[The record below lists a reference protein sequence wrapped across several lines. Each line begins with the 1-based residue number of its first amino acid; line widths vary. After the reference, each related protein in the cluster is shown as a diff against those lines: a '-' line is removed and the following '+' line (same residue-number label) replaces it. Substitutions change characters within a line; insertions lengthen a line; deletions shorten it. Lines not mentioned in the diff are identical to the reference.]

1 MKKKLYL
8 ICPDCFIEE
17 KIKREYGN
25 HTYCLTAL
33 GTVFN
38 MADFEYAEEINDLL
52 NRESIS
58 DICIVN
64 DVECSFLKNTCT
76 KKHPSNTRAEQV
88 LKSLYESNEA
98 RFDSLRPE
106 QQQKILARLNI
117 IRQAKELIKIPI
129 IGNKISN
136 HSIKVSGLLYD
147 RKAQEFE
154 KVDINI
160 G

>member
-8 ICPDCFIEE
+8 ICPDCCIEE
-17 KIKREYGN
+17 KIRLEYGN
-25 HTYCLTAL
+25 HTYFLTAL
-33 GTVFN
+33 GSVFN
-38 MADFEYAEEINDLL
+38 MANFEYAEEVNDLL

-64 DVECSFLKNTCT
+64 DIQCSFLENTFT
-76 KKHPSNTRAEQV
+76 KKFQSNTRAEQV
-88 LKSLYESNEA
+88 LNSLYESNEA
-98 RFDSLRPE
+98 RFESLRPE

-117 IRQAKELIKIPI
+117 VRQAKELMKIPI

-136 HSIKVSGLLYD
+136 QTIKVSGLLYD

-154 KVDINI
+154 KFNI
-160 G
+160 SI

>member
-8 ICPDCFIEE
+8 ICPECFIEE
-17 KIKREYGN
+17 KIRREFGN
-25 HTYCLTAL
+25 HTFFLTAL

-38 MADFEYAEEINDLL
+38 MTNFEYAEEVNDLL

-64 DVECSFLKNTCT
+64 DVECSFLKNACT
-76 KKHPSNTRAEQV
+76 KNHPSNTRAEQV
-88 LKSLYESNEA
+88 LNSLYESNEDK
-98 RFDSLRPE
+98 FESLRPE

-136 HSIKVSGLLYD
+136 QTIKLSGLLYD

-154 KVDINI
+154 KLTI
-160 G
+160 GM